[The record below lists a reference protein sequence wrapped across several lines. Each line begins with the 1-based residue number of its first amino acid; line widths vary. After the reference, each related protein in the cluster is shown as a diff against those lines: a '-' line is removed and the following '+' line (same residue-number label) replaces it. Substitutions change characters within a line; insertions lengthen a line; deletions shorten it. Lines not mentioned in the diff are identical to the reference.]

1 MMTIKKQVEELL
13 MTGWFSN
20 FQIQQI
26 TKSSSADREA
36 RRLRNNPPEG
46 FIFKQRNKQKIKPEQ
61 RSCLEYTLE
70 RI

>member
-13 MTGWFSN
+13 KTGWFSN

-26 TKSSSADREA
+26 IKSSSADREA
-36 RRLRNNPPEG
+36 RRLRNNPPDG

-61 RSCLEYTLE
+61 RNCLEYTLE